1 MDIFDWQIL
10 ALLQQDASLPLKDLA
25 EAVNLSTTPCWK
37 RVKKLEEAGY
47 IRGRVALLDAD
58 KLGLGLSV
66 FVQLKTRHHDS
77 HWLAQFAETVT
88 AFDEVVEF
96 YRMSGEWDYMLRVV
110 VADIAAFDRFYKKL
124 ITSTEGLS
132 DITSSFAM
140 EQIKYT
146 TALPL
151 GNQGLGI
158 RE

>member
-1 MDIFDWQIL
+1 MDIVDKKIL
-10 ALLQQDASLPLKDLA
+10 ALLQQDASLPLKELA
-25 EAVNLSTTPCWK
+25 EAVNLSVTPCWK

-66 FVQLKTRHHDS
+66 FVQLKTQHHDS
-77 HWLAQFAETVT
+77 SWLAQFADTVT
-88 AFDEVVEF
+88 DFDEVVEF

-151 GNQGLGI
+151 GGSGG
-158 RE
+158 

>member
-1 MDIFDWQIL
+1 MDIFDRQIL
-10 ALLQQDASLPLKDLA
+10 ALLQHNASLALKELA
-25 EAVNLSTTPCWK
+25 EAVNLSVTPCWK
-37 RVKKLEEAGY
+37 RVKKLEEAGF

-66 FVQLKTRHHDS
+66 FVQIKTQHHDS
-77 HWLAQFAETVT
+77 RWLAQFAETVT

-110 VADIAAFDRFYKKL
+110 VADIGAFDRFYKKL

-132 DITSSFAM
+132 DISSSFAM

-151 GNQGLGI
+151 SEVGG
-158 RE
+158 

>member
-1 MDIFDWQIL
+1 MDIFDRQIL
-10 ALLQQDASLPLKDLA
+10 MLLQQDATMALKDLA
-25 EAVNLSTTPCWK
+25 EAVSLSVTPCWK

-58 KLGLGLSV
+58 KLDLGLSV
-66 FVQLKTRHHDS
+66 FVQLKTQRHDS
-77 HWLAQFAETVT
+77 RWLAQFAETVT

-110 VADIAAFDRFYKKL
+110 VADITAFDRFYKKL

-151 GNQGLGI
+151 GK
-158 RE
+158 